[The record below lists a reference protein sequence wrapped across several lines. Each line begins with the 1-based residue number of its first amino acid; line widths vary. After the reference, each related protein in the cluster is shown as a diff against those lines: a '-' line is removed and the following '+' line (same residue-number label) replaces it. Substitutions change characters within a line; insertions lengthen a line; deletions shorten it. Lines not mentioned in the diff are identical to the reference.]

1 MDFLGSDLASECGVK
16 EGRGIHVQRAQAG
29 GCSILRVRVET
40 KEAAARIGKPQ
51 GRYVTLEFGN
61 VCGLDQREEERVC
74 RAIAVEMREMA
85 RRICPKHTETELC
98 VLVVGLG
105 NAEMTADALG
115 TQTARALCVTRHLPK
130 EERALLPTGG
140 ACRVCAICPGVPG
153 QTGIESAELVRG
165 AVWSVKPD
173 LVIAVDALAA
183 RAPARLAS
191 TVQLCDSGIQPGSG
205 VGRSRRALTRETLG
219 VPVMAVGV
227 PTVIRCATLIADA
240 LGKEVYGAPFLE
252 DEVRNLCVCP
262 GEIDLVAARA
272 ARVLASAIEK
282 AFCT

>member
-16 EGRGIHVQRAQAG
+16 EGEGIHVQQAQAG
-29 GCSILRVRVET
+29 GCRVVRVRVGT

-61 VCGLDQREEERVC
+61 VCALEQREEERVC
-74 RAIAVEMREMA
+74 CAIAVELREMA
-85 RRICPKHTETELC
+85 RRLCPGHVAGDLC
-98 VLVVGLG
+98 ILVVGLG

-115 TQTARALCVTRHLPK
+115 AQTARALCVTRHLSGQ
-130 EERALLPTGG
+130 ERALLPTGG
-140 ACRVCAICPGVPG
+140 ACRICAISPGVPG

-183 RAPARLAS
+183 RSPARLAA

-205 VGRSRRALTRETLG
+205 VGRERRALTKETLG
-219 VPVMAVGV
+219 VPVMALGV
-227 PTVIRCATLIADA
+227 PTVIRCDTLIADA
-240 LGKEVYGAPFLE
+240 LGKQAHGERFWADGGGDLF
-252 DEVRNLCVCP
+252 VCP

-282 AFCT
+282 AFSL